1 MLLFMM
7 TALSYALNLALK
19 WKYERRIQIAHDTG
33 VELWVFLLI
42 YNCDNILFYVLKNLI
57 ST

>member
-33 VELWVFLLI
+33 VELWIFLLV
-42 YNCDNILFYVLKNLI
+42 YNRDNILFYVL
-57 ST
+57 